1 MPRKYTPL
9 RYEIKVV
16 DTLRYL
22 PPDIADVQKLKNK
35 LEAKYEAEVT
45 IERRDFEQREWSW
58 RTDSSYTINCT
69 EYLIKCL
76 QPVYSDADLK
86 AMNKEAHEEAMAAF
100 RAKYAGM
107 SWKTPKRNK

>member
-9 RYEIKVV
+9 RYEMTVV
-16 DTLRYL
+16 ETLRFL
-22 PPDIADVQKLKNK
+22 PPDIAEQQKVKDT

-45 IERRDFEQREWSW
+45 IERHDFEKSEWSW
-58 RTDSSYTINCT
+58 RTDSSYTVNCT
-69 EYLIKCL
+69 EYLVKCI

-86 AMNKEAHEEAMAAF
+86 AMHKEAQDEAMAAF

-107 SWKTPKRNK
+107 SWNMPKRKK